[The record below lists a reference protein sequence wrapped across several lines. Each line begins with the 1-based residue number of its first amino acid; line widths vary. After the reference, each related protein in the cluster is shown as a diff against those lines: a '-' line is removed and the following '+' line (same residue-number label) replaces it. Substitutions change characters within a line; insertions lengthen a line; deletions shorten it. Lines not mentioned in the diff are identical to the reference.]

1 MRRCRSR
8 PPGLTDVYTTGQGEY
23 SSRPS
28 VFCVAFLSPQVV
40 FRMHAPCRAVS
51 WLSVSFTL
59 AGLAIGCAPA
69 NADDFHI
76 SNKLYFHPDEQPVE
90 STTLFHTGKV
100 YDFLKSP
107 RETIIFDPA
116 RDQVL
121 ILDPDRRLKTSI
133 TTGEIST
140 QIGRLREAGK
150 QHKRPLISFTAAPKF
165 SETLDP
171 KTGTLKLA
179 SRWMSYE
186 VKTRAPD
193 NPKVARQYCDFA
205 DWLSQLNALL
215 NPPTMPF
222 PRLAL
227 NDVLR
232 QRQELPS
239 EITLTLMPEER
250 RHKETVIRSEHNIL
264 MTLSRSDLQEIE
276 EAHQQLHT
284 FAEVGFDEYH
294 RLKTEQASLDQ
305 ASSR

>member
-1 MRRCRSR
+1 MS
-8 PPGLTDVYTTGQGEY
+8 
-23 SSRPS
+23 
-28 VFCVAFLSPQVV
+28 
-40 FRMHAPCRAVS
+40 RMHAARRAVS
-51 WLSVSFTL
+51 WLSFCFTL
-59 AGLAIGCAPA
+59 AALATGCAPA
-69 NADDFHI
+69 NAEDFHI
-76 SNKLYFHPDEQPVE
+76 SNKLYFPDEQPVE
-90 STTLFHTGKV
+90 SITLFHTGKV
-100 YDFLKSP
+100 YDFLKTP

-121 ILDPDRRLKTSI
+121 ILDPDRQLKTQI

-186 VKTRAPD
+186 VKTKAPD
-193 NPKVARQYCDFA
+193 NPQVAKQYCQFA
-205 DWLSQLNALL
+205 DWLAQLNALL

-227 NDVLR
+227 NEVLR

-239 EITLTLMPEER
+239 EITLTLIPEER
-250 RHKETVIRSEHNIL
+250 RHKETVIRSEHNIQ
-264 MTLSRSDLQEIE
+264 MTLSRSDLQQIE
-276 EAHQQLHT
+276 EAHKQLHT

-294 RLKTEQASLDQ
+294 STKTDQASLDQ